1 MASRE
6 IINSLE
12 FIWRIKFYPN
22 YSPGELTRI
31 LKQLTG
37 EKINLVL
44 PFRQNLQGKPFGN
57 IWAINNKPE
66 AYFHDKKCIQLC
78 SLVELEDL
86 FTCNIVFMRLYHLSN
101 TCEIIKYNNVTC
113 KQQNRLY
120 AFLEFMLFIEVWL
133 SVCGGQCL
141 DMFMN
146 ACICVVHVGEGGYGY
161 GNGHIGRYKVH
172 LRCLL

>member
-37 EKINLVL
+37 EKINLGL
-44 PFRQNLQGKPFGN
+44 LFRQNLQGKPLGTFEP
-57 IWAINNKPE
+57 INNRPE

-78 SLVELEDL
+78 GLVELADL
-86 FTCNIVFMRLYHLSN
+86 FTCNLVFMKLYHVSN
-101 TCEIIKYNNVTC
+101 THEIIKYTNVTC

-120 AFLEFMLFIEVWL
+120 GFLEFTLFIAAWW
-133 SVCGGQCL
+133 GGP
-141 DMFMN
+141 
-146 ACICVVHVGEGGYGY
+146 AHVYDSTVY
-161 GNGHIGRYKVH
+161 QI
-172 LRCLL
+172 LMI